1 MVDQGLPGNAP
12 REAAVS
18 PTPGR
23 PKSGGIP
30 LGGIARSAQGATITR
45 RAVLGA
51 GVLAA
56 LPGLLSATPLDKV
69 KSRGTLVVGLYKDMA
84 PFHADGAGIDVELAQ
99 ALAEALGVKLS
110 ALPFPADDNMN
121 DDLRNMVWKGHYLG
135 YGPADVLLH
144 VPVDRPLMQA
154 NPQVSI
160 FAPYWRER
168 VAFARNV
175 EQVPAIES
183 LGKLAGKAVA
193 VPGQSLA
200 GWLLIGAEGGALRE
214 QLRTQWKNGV
224 EAAQALKR
232 GEVPV
237 AAGLMSELQSVLRGD
252 ARFAVEPLP
261 SPRAPREG
269 WAVGMAVKKDATE
282 LAQALQAALDQIA
295 SSGRLAAMFARA
307 NVGWRPV

>member
-12 REAAVS
+12 REATVIS
-18 PTPGR
+18 
-23 PKSGGIP
+23 
-30 LGGIARSAQGATITR
+30 R
-45 RAVLGA
+45 RTVLGA
-51 GVLAA
+51 GALAA
-56 LPGLLSATPLDKV
+56 LPGLLCAAPLDKIR
-69 KSRGTLVVGLYKDMA
+69 SRGSLVVGLYKDMP

-99 ALAEALGVKLS
+99 ALADALGVKLS
-110 ALPFPADDNMN
+110 PLPFPADDNMN

-168 VAFARNV
+168 VAVARLV
-175 EQVPAIES
+175 EQVPVLES
-183 LGKLAGKAVA
+183 LGQLAGKAVA

-214 QLRTQWKNGV
+214 QLRTQWKDGV
-224 EAAQALKR
+224 EAALALKR

-252 ARFAVEPLP
+252 ARFAVEALP

-269 WAVGMAVKKDATE
+269 WAVGMAVRKDATE
-282 LAQALQAALDQIA
+282 LAQALQAAIDRLA
-295 SSGRLAAMFARA
+295 SEGRLAAMFARA
-307 NVGWRPV
+307 NVAWRPV